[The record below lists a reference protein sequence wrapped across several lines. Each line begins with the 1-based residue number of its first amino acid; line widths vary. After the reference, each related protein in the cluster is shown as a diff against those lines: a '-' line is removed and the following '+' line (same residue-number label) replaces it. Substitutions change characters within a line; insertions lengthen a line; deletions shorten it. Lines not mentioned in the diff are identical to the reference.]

1 MNERDIPCGPV
12 VKTLCLQYRDCRFG
26 FWLGDQDPVCRV
38 ARKRKKKMLR
48 NIVFGNGIIKPPL

>member
-38 ARKRKKKMLR
+38 ARKRKKNVEKYCLWKW
-48 NIVFGNGIIKPPL
+48 NN